1 VSAADLRCMS
11 SGTWKYLAAAV
22 IAAAVLAPSAAVAAP
37 ARSSGQVVA
46 VASLEAGVLAEM
58 NAVRRSHG
66 LAPLRLSPAL
76 AAAARQH
83 NQSMAGDGYFTH
95 ESADGSEFWKRV
107 QTFYRQGKTH
117 YWSVGENMLWSSP
130 DIDARGALDM
140 WMNSPPHR
148 QNLLEPRWRDVGI
161 SAVHAIGAPGTYE
174 GLDVTIVTADFGV
187 RR

>member
-1 VSAADLRCMS
+1 MSAR
-11 SGTWKYLAAAV
+11 TWSRFAAV
-22 IAAAVLAPSAAVAAP
+22 AILAAVLVPAGAVAAP
-37 ARSSGQVVA
+37 SRSQGPVVA
-46 VASLEAGVLAEM
+46 VTSLESGVLAEM
-58 NAVRRSHG
+58 NSIRRSHG
-66 LAPLRLSPAL
+66 LAPLRLSTPL

-83 NQSMAGDGYFTH
+83 NESMANDGYFTH

-107 QTFYRQGKTH
+107 QGFYRQGKTR

-161 SAVHAIGAPGTYE
+161 SAVHVIGAPGTYD